1 MNTGLAGYPRAA
13 RQLALRELAL
23 SELALSKLAV
33 SGDWRGERA
42 LGSRGGKGGEEGG
55 RGEEG
60 SGSTFP
66 LGCVL

>member
-1 MNTGLAGYPRAA
+1 M
-13 RQLALRELAL
+13 LRELAL